1 MSAPRTP
8 STPSTPSTPPSSPRT
23 QTSPL
28 SPPKRGR
35 GSGALSL
42 YAVFFLNGLVLASWA
57 PRIPQVKEQ
66 LQLSDG
72 QLGLALLGVALGSV
86 PAMPTAGALVNRFGS
101 RAVAR
106 TAVLVYAAAIAL
118 PGLARSLPELLVSL
132 AVLGAAVGAL
142 DVAMNAHAVDLERS
156 SGRTRISSFH
166 ALFSAGALAG
176 ALLGTLAAA
185 GGVTPRAQF
194 AVTAVV
200 ALLAAGVAAAAL
212 RPSTHQHQRKHQH
225 QYENE
230 PAYENEPGQP
240 EPALTRP
247 SRFTPRLLLLSA
259 LGLCVLLIEG
269 VVTDWGSVYLADSL
283 HADPGPAGAGYVA
296 FALAMTV
303 GRLYGDRA
311 ANRFGPVRVVRTG
324 ALLTAAGSVV
334 TLATG
339 RPVVAVVFFALIG
352 LGVAASFP
360 LVVSAASR
368 LHTGSPGTAVATV
381 STTGYFAFLAGPP
394 LVGFL
399 AEHSSVR
406 AALLIL
412 PVLAVAT
419 ALLAPLL
426 RAEGRATTTH
436 RPAPQTASR
445 R

>member
-8 STPSTPSTPPSSPRT
+8 SASPRP
-23 QTSPL
+23 QTP
-28 SPPKRGR
+28 PPKRGR
-35 GSGALSL
+35 GSGAVSL

-185 GGVTPRAQF
+185 GGVTPRTQF

-225 QYENE
+225 QDENE
-230 PAYENEPGQP
+230 PAHENEPAREPGQKR
-240 EPALTRP
+240 EPAPRTRP

-311 ANRFGPVRVVRTG
+311 ANRFGPVRVVRIG

-339 RPVVAVVFFALIG
+339 RPVVAVAFFALIG